1 MKLLL
6 PVDGSDVSLEA
17 VRFAIRLARS
27 GLETSVPIRSS
38 GLSAGCRVTATSM
51 VSPSGSE

>member
-27 GLETSVPIRSS
+27 GLETSVTLWPSTTDS
-38 GLSAGCRVTATSM
+38 NP
-51 VSPSGSE
+51 VSIG